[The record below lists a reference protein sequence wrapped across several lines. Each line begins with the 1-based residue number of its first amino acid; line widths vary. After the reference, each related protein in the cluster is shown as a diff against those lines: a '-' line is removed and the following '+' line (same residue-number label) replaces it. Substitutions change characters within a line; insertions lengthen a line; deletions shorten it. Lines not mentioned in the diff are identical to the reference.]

1 MVHERPYEE
10 VLADNGIL
18 RCENQILQCD
28 NQLLRRSNEDLNAK
42 WLLIS
47 HKYQLLLRE
56 KYGQKSERFST
67 TGEVQGVLPLFPEE
81 EPAPVEPPVA
91 TTIVEAHE
99 RAARPRKTLAEKIAI
114 ADNVERRT
122 VVIQP
127 EGVDVERCKELP
139 GTENTRI
146 TYIPPSFLVETM
158 LRPKYKDPLTG
169 IIHQAPAPDRSF
181 ARHSVDETVAAQ
193 VVVQKIV
200 DHLPLYRT
208 AKMFARHG
216 VAIPESTLGD
226 IYAEA
231 ARILEPLYEAH
242 RKEVLSSGYINVDET
257 VIQVMDSEKKGAT
270 HRGYYWVCYDNP
282 SRSVL
287 FVYDRSRGR
296 AAPQQLLDG
305 YQGYLQTDGYAVYDE
320 FENVPGITLAGCL
333 AHARRK
339 FFEAKDSDKTL
350 AEEALSLFG
359 QVYAVE
365 KHIRENGLTGD
376 EKLAYRQA
384 HAVPAL
390 AALHAWLME
399 KYESIRLPSSRI
411 RKAAEYTLSRW
422 KRLALYAGTS
432 QLDPDNNRV
441 ENSIRPVAVGRKNY
455 LFAGSHEAAQRSA
468 MFYSL
473 LGTCKA
479 HGIEPFAWLSDVLAR
494 LPYHPQKRIGELLP
508 QHYRRAEVKQD

>member
-1 MVHERPYEE
+1 MVRQSSYDE
-10 VLADNGIL
+10 LL
-18 RCENQILQCD
+18 RD
-28 NQLLRRSNEDLNAK
+28 NQSLKNTVDDLTTKVLLLN
-42 WLLIS
+42 
-47 HKYQLLLRE
+47 HKLELLLRE
-56 KYGQKSERFST
+56 KYGHKSERFSA
-67 TGEVQGVLPLFPEE
+67 TGEVQGVLPLFPGEE
-81 EPAPVEPPVA
+81 SAPAEPPVA
-91 TTIVEAHE
+91 TTVVEAHE
-99 RAARPRKTLAEKIAI
+99 RVARPRKSLAEKIAV

-122 VVIQP
+122 VILKP
-127 EGVDVERCKELP
+127 EGVDTDRCKELP
-139 GTENTRI
+139 DTENTRI
-146 TYIPPSFLVETM
+146 TYIPPSFLVETT

-169 IIHQAPAPDRSF
+169 IIHQAPALDRSF

-282 SRSVL
+282 SRAVL

-320 FENVPGITLAGCL
+320 FEHVPGITLAGCL

-339 FFEAKDSDKTL
+339 FFEAKDSDKAL
-350 AEEALSLFG
+350 AEEALTLFG

-365 KHIRENGLTGD
+365 KHIRESGMTGD

-390 AALHAWLME
+390 AALHTWLLE
-399 KYESIRLPSSRI
+399 KYETIRLPSSRI
-411 RKAAEYTLSRW
+411 RKAVEYTLSRW
-422 KRLALYAGTS
+422 ERLVLYAGTS

-508 QHYRRAEVKQD
+508 QHYRRPTSN

>member
-1 MVHERPYEE
+1 
-10 VLADNGIL
+10 
-18 RCENQILQCD
+18 
-28 NQLLRRSNEDLNAK
+28 
-42 WLLIS
+42 
-47 HKYQLLLRE
+47 
-56 KYGQKSERFST
+56 
-67 TGEVQGVLPLFPEE
+67 
-81 EPAPVEPPVA
+81 
-91 TTIVEAHE
+91 
-99 RAARPRKTLAEKIAI
+99 
-114 ADNVERRT
+114 
-122 VVIQP
+122 
-127 EGVDVERCKELP
+127 
-139 GTENTRI
+139 
-146 TYIPPSFLVETM
+146 VETT

-169 IIHQAPAPDRSF
+169 IIHQAPALDRSF

-216 VAIPESTLGD
+216 VTIPESTLGD

-320 FENVPGITLAGCL
+320 FEHVPGITLAGCL

-350 AEEALSLFG
+350 AEEALTLFG

-365 KHIRENGLTGD
+365 KHIRESGLTGD

-384 HAVPAL
+384 HAVSAL
-390 AALHAWLME
+390 AALHTWLLE
-399 KYESIRLPSSRI
+399 KYETIRLPSSRI
-411 RKAAEYTLSRW
+411 RKAVEYTLSRW
-422 KRLALYAGTS
+422 ERLVLYAGTS

-479 HGIEPFAWLSDVLAR
+479 HGIEPYAWLSDVLAR
-494 LPYHPQKRIGELLP
+494 LPYYPQKRIGELLP
-508 QHYRRAEVKQD
+508 QHYRRPESVQD